1 MSPLTSG
8 NTTPSQGVVPG
19 TPVSDPA
26 DVMTEPTQKHSLDLS
41 LPQVVA
47 GAVAAAAATVLSSRL
62 GLVGTVLGA
71 VFASI
76 VSAVVTASV
85 SGWWHRAHEA
95 SRTARDW
102 VPQRVR
108 GLVVGGVPHRGR
120 AGHPG
125 PAAGHLRRPLAGR
138 GRPHPRLNH
147 PKTTTA
153 ARTTATASAMASRG
167 AREASRSSSW

>member
-1 MSPLTSG
+1 
-8 NTTPSQGVVPG
+8 
-19 TPVSDPA
+19 
-26 DVMTEPTQKHSLDLS
+26 MTQTDQKPTLDLS

-71 VFASI
+71 VFASV

-85 SGWWHRAHEA
+85 AGWWHRAHHA

-108 GLVVGGVPHRGR
+108 GVVVGAGALGLLVVAFHTGVELLTQDLPRG
-120 AGHPG
+120 
-125 PAAGHLRRPLAGR
+125 
-138 GRPHPRLNH
+138 
-147 PKTTTA
+147 TFA
-153 ARTTATASAMASRG
+153 ARWLAEVGLTRG
-167 AREASRSSSW
+167 